1 MLQIHAN
8 NSHKTGYKRQLVER
22 DIWEVNP
29 NRTAELLTH
38 KVKEAFQQRVKEG
51 TKRPLVG
58 ALYETFKYEFCLSGI
73 FAMLYYSLQIM
84 TPFVLRYLIQFAQD
98 AYRAKAQGRTPP
110 PIAHGFGLV
119 IGISV
124 MQILQSISASQYF
137 YKGMMLGGQS
147 RGVLTGMI
155 YEKAM
160 TISSRAKAGGGSHST
175 TPEGNDSGQSKQN
188 RDANISEKSNRKLS
202 KKERGQKKK
211 RQHDL
216 EDDVGWNNGR
226 ISTLMNIDTNRID
239 SFSTAL
245 HSLWATPLACS
256 ISLVLLLIN
265 LSYSAL
271 AGFALLVIGVPLF
284 TITLRSLLSRRRSIN
299 KLTDQRMSL
308 TQEIIQ
314 SVRFVKFFGWE
325 PAFLDRLHKI
335 RMTEIRAIQALLAVR
350 NAINAVSM
358 SLPIFASM
366 LSFITYSLTDSGLE
380 PAKAFSSLA
389 LFNSLRLPLNSLP
402 RALGDATDAWS
413 SLKRIEA
420 FMLEEEREEVMD
432 WKPEGEYALELR
444 GATFTREQTRKQENE
459 TKDPA
464 QTKDKK
470 ADADPEKSES
480 IKSAPSSD
488 DASAIDG
495 REPFQLRDVD
505 FKAGR
510 NELIAVIG
518 TVGSGKT
525 SLLAAL
531 AGQMRKT
538 NGEAMFGASRA
549 FCPQYAWI
557 QNTSLQNNITFGKE
571 FNEEWY
577 KKVIDA

>member
-1 MLQIHAN
+1 MRRIDAN
-8 NSHKTGYKRQLVER
+8 KPDKTGYKRQLVER

-29 NRTAELLTH
+29 NRTADLLTQ
-38 KVKEAFQQRVKEG
+38 KVKEAFQRRVKAG

-58 ALYETFKYEFCLSGI
+58 ALYETFKLEFILSGT
-73 FAMLYYSLQIM
+73 FAMIYYSLQIL

-98 AYRAKAQGRTPP
+98 AYKAQAQGQPTP
-110 PIAHGFGLV
+110 PIAHGIGLV
-119 IGISV
+119 LGISV
-124 MQILQSISASQYF
+124 MQIMQSVAASQYF

-160 TISSRAKAGGGSHST
+160 TISSRAKAGGISNSLEVNDTDKSNQNEST
-175 TPEGNDSGQSKQN
+175 NGN
-188 RDANISEKSNRKLS
+188 EKSDS
-202 KKERGQKKK
+202 KDWKKARDQKKK
-211 RQHDL
+211 
-216 EDDVGWNNGR
+216 DDFESGIGWNNGR

-256 ISLVLLLIN
+256 ISLILLLIN

-271 AGFALLVIGVPLF
+271 AGFALLVVGVPMF

-325 PAFLDRLHKI
+325 PAFLDRLDRI

-413 SLKRIEA
+413 SLKRIET
-420 FMLEEEREEVMD
+420 FMLEEEREEVMV

-444 GATFTREQTRKQENE
+444 SASFTREQQRKQE
-459 TKDPA
+459 KDEGKAPA
-464 QTKDKK
+464 HAIDKK
-470 ADADPEKSES
+470 SKTDPEKSS
-480 IKSAPSSD
+480 TVKSTTSSD
-488 DASAIDG
+488 DTAAVDERG
-495 REPFQLRDVD
+495 PFQLQDVN

-525 SLLAAL
+525 SLLTAL

-538 NGEAMFGASRA
+538 NGEATFGASRA

-557 QNTSLQNNITFGKE
+557 QNTSLQNNITFGKKFDE
-571 FNEEWY
+571 DWY
-577 KKVIDA
+577 RKVIDA